1 MAIYLKFGKIEGNV
15 SEKGH
20 EKWLDVHSLQFGI
33 GRGISTP
40 TGNTGNREASLPSV
54 SEVTITRTM
63 DGASAYL
70 MQAVLGK
77 SKAETAKID
86 LVETGESENEVYA
99 NYELTNTLISGY
111 SVSSGGDRPSESLTL
126 NFTKVEFSITPRGA
140 DNKAGQPI
148 KAIYDISKGVA
159 G

>member
-86 LVETGESENEVYA
+86 LVPT
-99 NYELTNTLISGY
+99 TN
-111 SVSSGGDRPSESLTL
+111 
-126 NFTKVEFSITPRGA
+126 
-140 DNKAGQPI
+140 
-148 KAIYDISKGVA
+148 
-159 G
+159 